1 MTVKE
6 SEYPEL
12 LADWKEL
19 VNSPVAPEAAAQW
32 ITYSAAFIRRQRSWR
47 IFWEPLNP
55 STQV

>member
-19 VNSPVAPEAAAQW
+19 VNMDVCKRATSAPVNME
-32 ITYSAAFIRRQRSWR
+32 SAAIHLSHRK
-47 IFWEPLNP
+47 PLL
-55 STQV
+55 SG